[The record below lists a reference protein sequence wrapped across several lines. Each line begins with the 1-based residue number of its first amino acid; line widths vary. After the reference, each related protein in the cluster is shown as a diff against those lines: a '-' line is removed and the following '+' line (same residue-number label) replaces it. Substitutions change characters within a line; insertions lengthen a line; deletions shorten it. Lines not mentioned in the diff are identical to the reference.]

1 MPSFSYIISVMITN
15 KNNKVI
21 KSKLPRAKYAAVAL
35 LLPVLFFLPLGFHS
49 ADYSAIPPNAVE
61 AQSLPT
67 LTDAAIKPVDPIPAD
82 YFDFSRSADY
92 LQYPEM
98 KTEETSADQI
108 NDLVSAD
115 DLYYSISAI
124 GFAPAQLIFLA
135 ADYTLYVSAS
145 QLNLRSDP
153 SMEAETIA
161 KLKFG
166 EKVTCEG
173 ENEQWMRVRHDGVLG
188 FLKTEYTSRTMV
200 FQPVKEKMFVKPSSL
215 NLRAAPSA
223 DAEILDKLAKG
234 DYLTRIGIGD
244 EWSQVVTTAGLT
256 GFVASEYLTKQP
268 PAPKNTIIYSRADY
282 SKLTQDEINLLTK
295 IVALEG
301 HPKYGYDGY
310 LAIVT
315 VILNRVESSRFPNT
329 IRGVV
334 SQPHQFSVYTTTRD
348 PVYNAD
354 VRNAVK
360 DALAGKRSLE
370 DYVLYFIVDSDY
382 EKNALNGGAFGSLK
396 IYKIA
401 YGTAWCYKTSDR

>member
-1 MPSFSYIISVMITN
+1 MSSFSYIISVMITN
-15 KNNKVI
+15 KNIKVI
-21 KSKLPRAKYAAVAL
+21 KSKLPRAQYAAVAL

-49 ADYSAIPPNAVE
+49 ADYSITSPNAVE
-61 AQSLPT
+61 AKSLPT
-67 LTDAAIKPVDPIPAD
+67 LTDAAIIPVDSIPAD
-82 YFDFSRSADY
+82 DFIFNRSLDY
-92 LQYPEM
+92 MQYPEM
-98 KTEETSADQI
+98 QPTETSADQT
-108 NDLVSAD
+108 NDLDYAD
-115 DLYYSISAI
+115 ELYYAISAI
-124 GFAPAQLIFLA
+124 GYAPAQLIFQA
-135 ADYTLYVSAS
+135 ADCTLYVAANE
-145 QLNLRSDP
+145 LNLRSDP
-153 SMEAETIA
+153 SMEAGIIA
-161 KLKFG
+161 ELKFG
-166 EKVTCEG
+166 DKVVCEG
-173 ENEQWMRVRHDGVLG
+173 ENEQWMRVRYDGALG
-188 FLKTEYTSRTMV
+188 FLKAEYTSKSMV
-200 FQPVKEKMFVKPSSL
+200 FQSVKEKMFVKSNSL
-215 NLRAAPSA
+215 NLRSAPST

-244 EWSQVVTTAGLT
+244 EWSKVVTTTGQT

-282 SKLTQDEINLLTK
+282 SKLTQEEINLLTK

-310 LAIVT
+310 LAIAT
-315 VILNRVESSRFPNT
+315 VILNRVESPRFPNT

-360 DALAGKRSLE
+360 DALAGKRSLD

-382 EKNALNGGAFGSLK
+382 EQNALNGGAFGSLN

-401 YGTAWCYKTSDR
+401 YGTAWCYKSSDM